1 MTMNIPAISTFI
13 LAIVSL
19 IFSVLFLFHLN
30 DFSKHHSVGVGTV
43 VGRKEKQALVRFHK
57 GSRLITA
64 PASVFDDTPIAVGE
78 KVILKYL
85 EIGPNPMKWDLRI
98 VGKNGYGQKK
108 IRTVALS
115 LAGLSIAS
123 FCLTAFFLST
133 L

>member
-1 MTMNIPAISTFI
+1 MNIPAISTFI
-13 LAIVSL
+13 LAIVAF
-19 IFSVLFLFHLN
+19 IFSALFLFTLTNFAKYHCN
-30 DFSKHHSVGVGTV
+30 GIGTV
-43 VGRKEKQALVRFHK
+43 VGRRGKQILVRFHK

-85 EIGPNPMKWDLRI
+85 EIGSNPMKWDLRI

-108 IRTVALS
+108 IRTIALS
-115 LAGLSIAS
+115 LAGLSIVL
-123 FCLTAFFLST
+123 FCLAVVFLST